1 MLRNM
6 NSTGTRTQEHAN
18 NCSHNVLLACPTNGR
33 FEYESPLRF
42 HLLEEPTWNLF
53 LQTIIFIISGCFVF
67 AWNRCGHNRIAKG
80 QDIGIFLRVFCH
92 RLDNH
97 DADQEIAALSGT
109 DDRIRFVRKKNK
121 SSQIFFPIIQH
132 KETAV
137 WKGRSYFDELDGS
150 FLLGHG
156 IRAASCN
163 DRYTRASEFDHRTTI
178 AVYHFHRKHCQF
190 LSSYNKECATCPLF
204 RKNSFG

>member
-80 QDIGIFLRVFCH
+80 QDIGIFL
-92 RLDNH
+92 
-97 DADQEIAALSGT
+97 
-109 DDRIRFVRKKNK
+109 
-121 SSQIFFPIIQH
+121 
-132 KETAV
+132 
-137 WKGRSYFDELDGS
+137 S
-150 FLLGHG
+150 FLPPLGQS
-156 IRAASCN
+156 RCRSRN
-163 DRYTRASEFDHRTTI
+163 
-178 AVYHFHRKHCQF
+178 
-190 LSSYNKECATCPLF
+190 SSTFWNG
-204 RKNSFG
+204 R